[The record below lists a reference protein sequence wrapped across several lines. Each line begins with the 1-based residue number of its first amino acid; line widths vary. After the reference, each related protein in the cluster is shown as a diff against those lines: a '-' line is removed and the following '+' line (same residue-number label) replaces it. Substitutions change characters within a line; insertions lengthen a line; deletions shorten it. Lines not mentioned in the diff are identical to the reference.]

1 MLARVLRVGALAAAL
16 VVLPSA
22 VHAQDSAVRMEIK
35 TVGDSTFTFNASQV
49 AWVARGQSG
58 IVVDPKRRDV
68 LVARFKVLSVEDG
81 TGNALILGQTQRVS
95 TDHMALLSEPHAPW
109 YTRKTFWSGLLVGL
123 AGGFAL
129 GKL

>member
-1 MLARVLRVGALAAAL
+1 MLARVLRLGALAAAL
-16 VVLPSA
+16 LVLPSVA
-22 VHAQDSAVRMEIK
+22 RAQDSAVRMEIK

-49 AWVARGQSG
+49 AWVAPGQSG
-58 IVVDPKRRDV
+58 IVVDPRRRDV

-95 TDHMALLSEPHAPW
+95 TDHMALLSEPRPAW
-109 YTRKTFWSGLLVGL
+109 YTRKTFWTGLAVGL
-123 AGGFAL
+123 AAGFGL